1 MKKIICLV
9 VVVLMIAA
17 VAYAAK
23 KVMITKSNVASL
35 KGTWVGVLD
44 LGKKGETSPMT
55 LEILNDAP
63 PLKAKWTIANVPS
76 EVAAAFGEQGGQK
89 IGESDDGMITSAGT
103 VMFIGPQKNF
113 LEITL
118 MDNKKLGCWSFWRGM
133 DMRATLTKK

>member
-1 MKKIICLV
+1 
-9 VVVLMIAA
+9 
-17 VAYAAK
+17 
-23 KVMITKSNVASL
+23 
-35 KGTWVGVLD
+35 
-44 LGKKGETSPMT
+44 MT

-118 MDNKKLGCWSFWRGM
+118 QDNKKLGCWSFWRGM
-133 DMRATLTKK
+133 DMRATLSKK